1 MKVFDGIE
9 LGPDLGYRFWIR
21 VDELRSAVPCQL
33 IDMAAIA
40 GIDYTRIK
48 NQRSA
53 NRLPKLE
60 DAYQISRVL
69 NCSMSYLVTGILE
82 NSKVPEKIQ
91 PFINALSKAS
101 DDDLELVR
109 RVLRMEEPAGKRKD
123 A

>member
-9 LGPDLGYRFWIR
+9 LASDLGFRFWIR

-33 IDMAAIA
+33 IDMAAMA

-69 NCSMSYLVTGILE
+69 NCSIAYLLTGIRDDA
-82 NSKVPEKIQ
+82 SIPEKLQ
-91 PFINALSKAS
+91 PLCIDHVCGMVCQKKAQ
-101 DDDLELVR
+101 D
-109 RVLRMEEPAGKRKD
+109 
-123 A
+123 

>member
-1 MKVFDGIE
+1 MKDFDGIE

-21 VDELRSAVPCQL
+21 VDKLRATVPCQL
-33 IDMAAIA
+33 IDMATLA

-69 NCSMSYLVTGILE
+69 NCSIAYLLTGIRE
-82 NSKVPEKIQ
+82 DASIPEKLQ
-91 PFINALSKAS
+91 PLFDALHKAS

-109 RVLRMEEPAGKRKD
+109 RVLRIEDYEAKSKD

>member
-9 LGPDLGYRFWIR
+9 LASDLGFRFWIR

-33 IDMAAIA
+33 IDMAAMA

-69 NCSMSYLVTGILE
+69 NCSMTYLVTGITE

-91 PFINALSKAS
+91 PILHALHRAS
-101 DDDLELVR
+101 DEDLALVR
-109 RVLRMEEPAGKRKD
+109 RVLRIEEDEVKSKNA
-123 A
+123 